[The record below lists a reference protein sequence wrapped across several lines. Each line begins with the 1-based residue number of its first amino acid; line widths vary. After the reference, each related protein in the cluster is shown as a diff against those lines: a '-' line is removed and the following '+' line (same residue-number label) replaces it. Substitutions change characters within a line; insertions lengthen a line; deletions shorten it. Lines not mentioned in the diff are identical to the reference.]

1 MGPHCTYKCYVLL
14 YPRTE
19 KNDLEIYETR
29 YNEGYD
35 IYDPKYYEWLKSTHP
50 SYVEEWYHKVVTM
63 VGSSSQEA
71 SPGLS
76 VPSAESEHS
85 AMLDSSGSSIE
96 LELAEEGNK
105 DLEKYTRRYEEGYN
119 IFDAQ
124 YYAWLQCTHPSYA
137 KRWYQ
142 TAVKTG
148 STPVE
153 PETDLESSDMPGPSG
168 LSSNSTGQSMGIH
181 GQDKNIQ
188 SDDSENICIYV
199 HN

>member
-1 MGPHCTYKCYVLL
+1 
-14 YPRTE
+14 
-19 KNDLEIYETR
+19 
-29 YNEGYD
+29 
-35 IYDPKYYEWLKSTHP
+35 
-50 SYVEEWYHKVVTM
+50 
-63 VGSSSQEA
+63 
-71 SPGLS
+71 
-76 VPSAESEHS
+76 
-85 AMLDSSGSSIE
+85 MLDSSGSSIE

-124 YYAWLQCTHPSYA
+124 YYAWLQSTHPSYA

-168 LSSNSTGQSMGIH
+168 LSSDSTGQSRGIH
-181 GQDKNIQ
+181 GQDKNLQ